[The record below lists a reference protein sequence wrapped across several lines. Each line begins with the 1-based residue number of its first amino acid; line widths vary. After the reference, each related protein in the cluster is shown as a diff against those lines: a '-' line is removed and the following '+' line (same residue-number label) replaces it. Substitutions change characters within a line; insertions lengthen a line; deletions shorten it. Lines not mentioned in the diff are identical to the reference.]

1 MGGAVEME
9 RVGIIGVGY
18 EGFRPAV
25 TDISTREMMYL
36 AASKAY
42 ADAGV
47 DPRKDVG
54 SFICCTEDFWEGW
67 AIADEMV
74 PDQVGGARRP
84 LCTVAGEGITGIG
97 HAMMHVRSGVADVVA
112 VESHSK
118 SADVL
123 DKYAVENLAL
133 DPAYLRAQGVN
144 GDVLAGLEMCAFME
158 ASRLTR
164 EDISLAVRREKE
176 RALRNP
182 RASYAG
188 KLTEEEIGSAE
199 EIATPL
205 RAHDKAEHA
214 EGGIVV
220 VLAGERWI
228 RKNRKDAVFID
239 GIAWRSSVP
248 WYESGVVGTANYASD
263 SFKAAAKE
271 AKSTPGALDV
281 LEVDDTY
288 SYKLLQHL
296 ASMGYSRQRSISLL
310 KGGKPAL
317 NPSGGAIGC
326 GYLLEATGLH
336 RVLECVLQLRG
347 TAGGCQVPGAKT
359 AGAFSWRGNPTG
371 TGAAMIMSR
380 GA

>member
-1 MGGAVEME
+1 ME
-9 RVGIIGVGY
+9 RVGIIGVGF

-47 DPRKDVG
+47 DPRKDIG

-67 AIADEMV
+67 AITDEMV

-84 LCTVAGEGITGIG
+84 LCTIAGEGITGIA
-97 HAMMHVRSGVADVVA
+97 HAVMHIRSGVADVVA

-123 DKYAVENLAL
+123 DKHAVENLAL
-133 DPAYLRAQGVN
+133 DPAYLRVQGVN
-144 GDVLAGLEMCAFME
+144 GDVLAGLEMGAFME
-158 ASRLTR
+158 ASGFTR
-164 EDISLAVRREKE
+164 GDINLAVRREKE
-176 RALRNP
+176 SALRNP
-182 RASYAG
+182 RASYG
-188 KLTEEEIGSAE
+188 GTLTEQEIESSD
-199 EIATPL
+199 EIASPL
-205 RAHDKAEHA
+205 RIHDKAEYA

-220 VLAGERWI
+220 VLAGENWI
-228 RKNRKDAVFID
+228 RKNRREGVFVD
-239 GIAWRSSVP
+239 GIAWRSTVP
-248 WYESGVVGTANYASD
+248 WYESGVVGTADYASEA
-263 SFKAAAKE
+263 FRAAARQ
-271 AKSTPGALDV
+271 AKRASPGSFDL

-296 ASMGYSRQRSISLL
+296 ASMGISRQKAISLL
-310 KGGKPAL
+310 KGGRPAL

-326 GYLLEATGLH
+326 GNLLEASGLH

-347 TAGGCQVPGAKT
+347 TAGGCQVHGAKT
-359 AGAFSWRGNPTG
+359 AAAFSWRGNPTG
-371 TGAAMIMSR
+371 TGAAMVMSR
-380 GA
+380 GE